1 MNETIDTK
9 SETIAQR
16 AAREARESMIPE
28 TELVQSFDARVWARE
43 FRKANLAYHIGLD
56 EEALTTWFANA
67 LMPGYDEAYFR
78 SKEYKRSV
86 RSAMHP
92 WYSWRRYFTPL
103 SKFGR

>member
-16 AAREARESMIPE
+16 VAREARESMIPA

-43 FRKANLAYHIGLD
+43 IGLD
-56 EEALTTWFANA
+56 EEGALTTWFANA
-67 LMPGYDEAYFR
+67 LMPDYDEAYFR